1 MCASITASAP
11 KSLRSPWTSEEEA
24 SPAATKQEE
33 VWPALGDRSLVPM
46 VEQLFSHL
54 LKVVNICAHVLDDV
68 APGPAVKVTAGSGGG
83 FVAEPLGSQDCCVH
97 YPSLPPS
104 PLYSMNRRALVMTLS
119 FASKCAYPVRSPLP
133 SSDADP
139 RRERAG
145 GVLRLPLSPDSSGSG
160 CCSRTPSA
168 ALVDACL
175 LCRSGKPSGEA
186 VVQWLQADHALGAS
200 PDWSLSCSR
209 LLSQVPSVLSERT
222 SRPFLSCP
230 VVSLTTNCLQGPG
243 CPHPS
248 GCLPA
253 P

>member
-104 PLYSMNRRALVMTLS
+104 PLYSMNRRALVVTLS
-119 FASKCAYPVRSPLP
+119 FASKRAYLVRSPLP

-160 CCSRTPSA
+160 CCSRAPSG

-175 LCRSGKPSGEA
+175 LCRSGKPAAELAVRRWCSGFRRITHSA
-186 VVQWLQADHALGAS
+186 PRLTGLCLARVFCPKSLPSSAS
-200 PDWSLSCSR
+200 
-209 LLSQVPSVLSERT
+209 
-222 SRPFLSCP
+222 
-230 VVSLTTNCLQGPG
+230 
-243 CPHPS
+243 
-248 GCLPA
+248 A
-253 P
+253 PRVRS